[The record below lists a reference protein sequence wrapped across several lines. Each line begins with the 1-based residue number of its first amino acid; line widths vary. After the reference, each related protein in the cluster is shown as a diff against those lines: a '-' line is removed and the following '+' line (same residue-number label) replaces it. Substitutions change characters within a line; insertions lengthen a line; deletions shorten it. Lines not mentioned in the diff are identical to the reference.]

1 MKIASTIIL
10 VIICVGALLLMIYS
24 LKNLIHSIKEGKKN
38 KNVIDV
44 SKVKKKKEDD
54 KNDLSK

>member
-1 MKIASTIIL
+1 MKIVSTIIL

-24 LKNLIHSIKEGKKN
+24 LKNLITSIKQGRKN

-44 SKVKKKKEDD
+44 SKKNKTKEDD